1 MVKPSRCK
9 NPIEVARRSAV
20 GAGFT
25 LIEMLVV
32 LSIIALLLTIAVPR
46 YFGAIAHSRELVLK
60 DTLGILRSSIDA
72 FHSDRGRY
80 PVDLKELVDQHYIRA
95 VPVDPM
101 TEAATTWKTTAS
113 MDDAQ
118 SAGISDV
125 HSGAPGATKDGVP
138 YAQF

>member
-1 MVKPSRCK
+1 MP
-9 NPIEVARRSAV
+9 PAAGTRRNAWR
-20 GAGFT
+20 AGFT

-60 DTLGILRSSIDA
+60 DTLGVLRSTIDG

-80 PVDLKELVDQHYIRA
+80 PVDLNELADQHYIRA
-95 VPVDPM
+95 VPIDPI
-101 TEAATTWKTTAS
+101 TESASTWKTTAS
-113 MDDAQ
+113 TDPQ
-118 SAGISDV
+118 SPGISDV
-125 HSGAPGATKDGVP
+125 HSGATGTTKEGVP